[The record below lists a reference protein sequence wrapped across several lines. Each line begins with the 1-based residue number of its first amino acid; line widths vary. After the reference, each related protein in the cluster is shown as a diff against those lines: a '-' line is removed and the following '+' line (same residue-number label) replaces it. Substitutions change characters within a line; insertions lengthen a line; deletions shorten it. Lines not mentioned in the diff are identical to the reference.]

1 MSVILSAEVQGYMEV
16 LIYANHYAKIN
27 DVDEHN

>member
-1 MSVILSAEVQGYMEV
+1 LSAEVQGYMEV

-27 DVDEHN
+27 DVDWHN